1 MKINIDIP
9 SKLSEITLEK
19 YQKFLKIL
27 DTNANN
33 KNADHFIAMKMLE
46 IFCNMPTDVLMNYK
60 IKDISKITST
70 LEAMLAENPDL
81 VQSFKIG
88 DTEFGFI
95 PNLDEMTF
103 GEYIDLETYISDW
116 DNIHKAMAVLYRP
129 INAKIKDKYSIEE
142 YRGDAYHPAMLKT
155 PMDAV
160 FSSVVFFYN
169 LGRDLVSNLANYL
182 EGEEKVI
189 YQHYLTSIENGDGTT
204 PSIYSVME
212 ILQNTKKSQV

>member
-9 SKLSEITLEK
+9 NKLSEITLEK

-33 KNADHFIAMKMLE
+33 KNANQFVAIKMLE
-46 IFCNMPTDVLMNYK
+46 IFCNIPTDILLNYK
-60 IKDISKITST
+60 IKDISKITQT
-70 LEAMLAENPDL
+70 LETMLAEQPEL
-81 VQSFKIG
+81 VRTFKIG
-88 DTEFGFI
+88 DTEFGFV
-95 PNLDEMTF
+95 PNLEDMTF
-103 GEYIDLETYISDW
+103 GEYIDLETFISDW

-129 INAKIKDKYSIEE
+129 ISAKIKDKYSIEE
-142 YRGDAYHPAMLKT
+142 YKGDAYYPAMLKT

-169 LGRDLVSNLANYL
+169 LGNDLVHNLVNYL

-189 YQHYLTSIENGDGTT
+189 YQHYLTSTENGGGTT